1 MRARWA
7 RCSAA
12 VVVAGLFCAGVAA
25 QAQDA
30 AAGTAPKPA
39 MMAKDA
45 DPDWDVVT
53 VKPSDPNSKGDH
65 IDQHGRHVTLSFET
79 VEMLLVIGYDVQ
91 KNQIVDVPD
100 WVKTERWDI
109 DGLAN
114 TDGEM
119 NLAQLQA
126 MIQKALKERFG
137 LKLQRDRREM
147 AVYALTVAKG
157 GPKIKENTTA
167 GNDMPEQHPRDGN
180 GQHTEMLKNFS
191 MSDLALIL
199 DFRVD
204 RPVIDRTGLTG
215 RYDFTLKWT
224 YDEDRA
230 PMDGSA
236 APSLFT
242 AMQEQLGLKL
252 EPLKAPAPVLVVD
265 KIERPS
271 AN

>member
-1 MRARWA
+1 MRMRTGWTRTVLAGAMVLCAAEAVWA
-7 RCSAA
+7 QGAA
-12 VVVAGLFCAGVAA
+12 DRAA
-25 QAQDA
+25 
-30 AAGTAPKPA
+30 KPA
-39 MMAKDA
+39 MMAKEA

-53 VKPSDPNSKGDH
+53 VKPSDPNSRGDH
-65 IDQHGRHVTLSFET
+65 LDQHGRRVTFSFET
-79 VEMLLVIGYDVQ
+79 VEMLLVIGYNVQ
-91 KNQIVDVPD
+91 KNQIVDAPD

-114 TDGEM
+114 VDGEM
-119 NLAQLQA
+119 NLAQLQT
-126 MIQKALKERFG
+126 MIRKALAERFG
-137 LKLQRDRREM
+137 LKLHRDQREM

-157 GPKIKENTTA
+157 GPKLIVNTNA

-191 MSDLALIL
+191 MGDLALIL

-204 RPVIDRTGLTG
+204 RPVVDRTGLNG
-215 RYDFTLKWT
+215 RYDLTLKWT

-230 PMDGSA
+230 PTDGSA

-252 EPLKAPAPVLVVD
+252 EAVKAPAPALVID
-265 KIERPS
+265 AIERPG